1 MESHGIP
8 QQIDGMSGVFPH
20 KTHGAVLQVVKF
32 VH

>member
-8 QQIDGMSGVFPH
+8 QQIDGMSVFPH
-20 KTHGAVLQVVKF
+20 KTHGAILQVVKF